1 LSAHL
6 AYRKPCGQSLHY
18 INKAHVTHLWSQ
30 KREGANK
37 KLITSVQGSR
47 LYREFKASLGYTNLY
62 TKEKEKI
69 AGKWWHTPLMP
80 ALPRWRVGSLCGLC
94 SGAILYTAGLG
105 MSGVT
110 HRALRGRVGRER
122 SSYLPGK
129 T

>member
-1 LSAHL
+1 MRNGKSTCIPKNSFRGLSRQPIWKHADL

-94 SGAILYTAGLG
+94 SGAIHTRLDWA
-105 MSGVT
+105 
-110 HRALRGRVGRER
+110 
-122 SSYLPGK
+122 
-129 T
+129 